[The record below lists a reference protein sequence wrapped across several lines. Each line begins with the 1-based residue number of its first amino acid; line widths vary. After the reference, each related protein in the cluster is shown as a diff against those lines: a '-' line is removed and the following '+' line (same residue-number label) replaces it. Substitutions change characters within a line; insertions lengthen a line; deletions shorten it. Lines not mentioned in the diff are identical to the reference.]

1 MEKKL
6 ERLLTQMEK
15 ELKDA
20 AVLLGVIEV
29 GKTLIMQYA
38 DILKDDAD
46 EQIPTWHTEH
56 RLRELRAKIDIFD
69 EGMGIEFPANS
80 RSTRNFK
87 KKVVTY
93 MSDMLTAMEQKDE
106 FKYIKAKKRFTENV
120 PKYYNKAVNEF
131 RKRKQLI
138 YTIYEQAYG
147 IDAKATEE
155 KFTQIE
161 DAIL

>member
-15 ELKDA
+15 EFRDA
-20 AVLLGVIEV
+20 SVLFGVIAAGEA
-29 GKTLIMQYA
+29 LIRQYA

-46 EQIPTWHTEH
+46 DQTPTWHTDH

-106 FKYIKAKKRFTENV
+106 LRYIKAKKRFTDNV
-120 PKYYNKAVNEF
+120 PKYYSKAMDEF
-131 RKRKQLI
+131 RKRKQLL
-138 YTIYEQAYG
+138 YTIFEQASS
-147 IDAKATEE
+147 IDAKAAEE
-155 KFTQIE
+155 KLTQIE
-161 DAIL
+161 GDTL